1 MSDLSARAMLA
12 RLPIRMAD
20 GGEVSDAYRGAAARG
35 DEGIQEY
42 YAWLRDTAQKYLAD
56 TDAPTGADAYNI
68 MVESGISTTDLINAG
83 VGQKVLD
90 KIFTVTSSPD
100 IQTLIQP
107 SEAESAYLRNPVL
120 AAEAARISAEGQ
132 NGVEVLKQQ
141 AKDYVARIAEDGI
154 TPQERAEMQQIA
166 TERGYTLQDFLA
178 TGIDPSILFNV
189 QQPAPVIP
197 TPTLPLTPP
206 EPTIPSSQTV
216 YEPSTTQYTPTTVY
230 DPAAFAQQ
238 QGGAD
243 IYQKGAPALDE
254 AFRESAPRTAVGGFG
269 YDYTPAAK
277 LLSATG
283 SGWSWTPPSVTS
295 RPRSLLGAS
304 DLYYGPSQSQLFAQN
319 RQAQGPQF
327 QKALAPAQA
336 ASSGSGSGSPAPVYI
351 DQETGMY
358 KVTPVDL
365 RVQPFKDGGP
375 VSKLDRMLAE
385 ESVKKSVRP
394 AQDALASY
402 ADGGI
407 AWSRLGPSED
417 QGPRT
422 ESHTMLQNILGGAK
436 EIPTTVYN
444 YGRDI
449 AASESPLREFGSDV
463 ASLGRGMYEG
473 AKEDPLGFA
482 LDMTPVVGEVRSA
495 LDAEKYSQLANEAE
509 AAGDHEL
516 ARILRQVVTMS
527 AAGTV
532 PLAGAGARG
541 AKRAAKAAADQALE
555 KAGKGAAKQM
565 LEELTPTT
573 EAIAPPRVADDVPP
587 VDGEAMRI
595 GVVDQ
600 NAKGHALPPELLVE
614 GTGQKAETPVVQSFT
629 PKNKDA
635 VIANIDA
642 TIARHPDALTSE
654 QSWKATEAEAFG
666 GDYLPAPP
674 SQAVKY
680 NNDPSLLAAKL
691 DRLTPELK
699 ATVDEGFGY
708 VNQIKNIYN
717 SQVATPEM
725 TGRLFMWGILSR
737 GAGPVQQEAA
747 FIDLLDR
754 AQPFIAKSARGEFT
768 ESDLPAWQKMVKE
781 SLPEGSPARQ
791 VTMNANAA
799 GKLLYALSQTAEGT
813 NAPALTLLHKS
824 LADPKVT
831 GREFRRQFFRLTNN
845 PGIDNKVVSFIGL
858 VGGKDDMLVM
868 DRIQSRHL
876 WDDGRYEGKNIYDG
890 INKGGLSKI
899 LVGPRG
905 LMLTEM
911 LENGMGDTVS
921 QAYRMIGRPQDGS
934 IGRMHWETWLIEGN
948 QGVSHSTLQAVRS
961 GTAIGAGV
969 TEGKPGTFSSGMTYR
984 QAIEGP
990 IVEYPLSDGSIVRM
1004 TPERQKEFEAFVK
1017 SPANDIIPQGFKVT
1031 ESVSGPWYTRP
1042 EVDRRKLDEA
1052 ARQFENA
1059 NPDGSLRS
1067 GDVRYIQGR
1076 GALSQRRNDFL
1087 TAFRR
1092 DAINVAKS
1100 TRGVSGG
1107 ADGRNLGRESGPY
1120 TRETLS
1126 TDGGDGLLTFSPD
1139 QNTLTQ
1145 YQSASLSLP
1154 VIRQVDSA
1162 TNAAAYNA
1170 DMTRAM
1176 ASNPMGAQVEI
1187 KSPEELANARLF
1199 RTESGSGFAIKP
1211 DGDIVAVFASSN
1223 EPIRGSY
1230 GMLQAAVQ
1238 AGGKKLDAF
1247 NTYLP
1252 KIYESVGFK
1261 PVARLPWND
1270 EFAPP
1275 NWDKNT
1281 FREYNNGEPDIVFFV
1296 HDPEY
1301 FGGAKNVPYAKD
1313 YDDAVRIQTDELNRL
1328 SPEAKGIGSL
1338 DAVLDMSQEARMA
1351 GAGKE
1356 AVDTY
1361 YHGGKLSGAIKENEG
1376 LFDGI
1381 FLSPSKAAATSHGE
1395 SLYSFDIPPEKIA
1408 RSGDFIGYSDFPWEQ
1423 QKAAILRTNS
1433 SIDPDSPDFD
1443 LWYKAVAEDRADEL
1457 DSESLARIF
1466 GREEVGENQWE
1477 AQRQRGRLAKELGY
1491 DAVNMSDEHGTS
1503 VLLVRDRPYTPA
1515 NKAKGGEEL
1524 NLVKSITEEQREAW
1538 RNANKGDFRQT
1549 QTPEL
1554 AEAARDLDAGKI
1566 SIEDYAQKV
1575 KELRPIELI
1584 TEVPE
1589 ISSFEEIAY
1598 ALDKNK
1604 VEKGLIGLNKEIPD
1618 GTLVGSRL
1626 DIPAYNNYDTWV
1638 VSVHEG
1644 TGVSG
1649 KSMGYGKV
1657 AVLDDVKFN
1666 SNPDAALGVAT
1677 GKKDKAPFARMNGK
1691 WRNMDV
1697 EEARGL
1703 AEKYLNDPEWTQ
1715 IGMNPYRHSFFYDK
1729 NTGMPVNTAE
1739 QVIQI
1744 GPLVL
1749 AKKVT
1754 TRPLKSQE
1762 HMLKGSTAENPK
1774 YFKRGGNVERQ
1785 THDNRKYI

>member
-1 MSDLSARAMLA
+1 MANQSAREMLSRFPLRMANGGSVYGNVSAEGGFDQSEIDFVTNLISTGQVTFEDVSTHFGVPLDVVTSTYLDNA
-12 RLPIRMAD
+12 RYGKDNQTAADLLAAEQRILGEIAEDPSSWDPAKAYNAILESGVTIDEALAAGVKQSTIDAIFTSGAPLPVTAFSTPSTVQSAFESPIYSGQSIEQIRTNAQNYVAGLMAD
-20 GGEVSDAYRGAAARG
+20 GVID
-35 DEGIQEY
+35 
-42 YAWLRDTAQKYLAD
+42 
-56 TDAPTGADAYNI
+56 
-68 MVESGISTTDLINAG
+68 
-83 VGQKVLD
+83 
-90 KIFTVTSSPD
+90 
-100 IQTLIQP
+100 
-107 SEAESAYLRNPVL
+107 
-120 AAEAARISAEGQ
+120 AAERREVQ
-132 NGVEVLKQQ
+132 N
-141 AKDYVARIAEDGI
+141 
-154 TPQERAEMQQIA
+154 IA
-166 TERGYTLQDFLA
+166 TEIGATFQDMLA
-178 TGIDPSILFNV
+178 AGVDPSILFNV
-189 QQPAPVIP
+189 PAKPIPPIIRDPYTPAVVDQFPQTQPEYV
-197 TPTLPLTPP
+197 PP
-206 EPTIPSSQTV
+206 TV
-216 YEPSTTQYTPTTVY
+216 YQPIDFDPSV
-230 DPAAFAQQ
+230 FAP
-238 QGGAD
+238 GEES
-243 IYQKGAPALDE
+243 LDR
-254 AFRESAPRTAVGGFG
+254 AFRESAPRTEVTEDIFGKPYLTGF
-269 YDYTPAAK
+269 DYAPAAS
-277 LLSATG
+277 LISATG
-283 SGWSWTPPSVTS
+283 SGFSWTPPTVTG
-295 RPRSLLGAS
+295 RPRSLMSTGTLGRYTQGRAAQ
-304 DLYYGPSQSQLFAQN
+304 DLRQLVGGNEEAYQAFAPLLSQTGSYGGGLSRSQLFALMQQQASQ
-319 RQAQGPQF
+319 QAQQDAANYAQF
-327 QKALAPAQA
+327 GTRFGARPA
-336 ASSGSGSGSPAPVYI
+336 GT
-351 DQETGMY
+351 TGYSEIAESLGGLNDPMT
-358 KVTPVDL
+358 VRPIDL
-365 RVQPFKDGGP
+365 RYDQFAEGG
-375 VSKLDRMLAE
+375 E
-385 ESVKKSVRP
+385 VKKP
-394 AQDALASY
+394 DGY
-402 ADGGI
+402 ADGGSVPGTDVDPLQQQLLELDRQ
-407 AWSRLGPSED
+407 AMEQELRARQEAPSAED
-417 QGPRT
+417 QATRT
-422 ESHTMLQNILGGAK
+422 ES
-436 EIPTTVYN
+436 
-444 YGRDI
+444 
-449 AASESPLREFGSDV
+449 
-463 ASLGRGMYEG
+463 RGMLDRLNQSFFENVTKPVG
-473 AKEDPLGFA
+473 GSL
-482 LDMTPVVGEVRSA
+482 LDMTVGLGDLGQMGV
-495 LDAEKYSQLANEAE
+495 KYLANKAGIETKPFIPVSQRLQESAGVAGYDPYSPAAVATQILPLARGKQALT
-509 AAGDHEL
+509 AAGGMLPLARGEQALTAAGGMLQRLFPNLGRETAAYGGSEL
-516 ARILRQVVTMS
+516 A
-527 AAGTV
+527 A
-532 PLAGAGARG
+532 AGARELMPDST
-541 AKRAAKAAADQALE
+541 AA
-555 KAGKGAAKQM
+555 
-565 LEELTPTT
+565 ELLASAVGGMGTDIGST
-573 EAIAPPRVADDVPP
+573 AITRRMADDIEPP
-587 VDGEAMRI
+587 DLPETESARMLDELDRPTSPQPI
-595 GVVDQ
+595 DP

-708 VNQIKNIYN
+708 VNQIKNLYN
-717 SQVATPEM
+717 SQMATPEM

-768 ESDLPAWQKMVKE
+768 ESDLSAWGEMVKE

-831 GREFRRQFFRLTNN
+831 GPEFRRQFFRLTNN

-911 LENGMGDTVS
+911 LENGMGDTVT

-961 GTAIGAGV
+961 GTPIGAGV

-1017 SPANDIIPQGFKVT
+1017 SPANGIIPKGFKVT

-1067 GDVRYIQGR
+1067 GDVRDIQGR
-1076 GALSQRRNDFL
+1076 GTLSQRRNDFL

-1107 ADGRNLGRESGPY
+1107 SDGRNLGEAAGPY
-1120 TRETLS
+1120 TRGAVG
-1126 TDGGDGLLTFSPD
+1126 TDGRDGLLTFSPD
-1139 QNTLTQ
+1139 QNALTQ

-1162 TNAAAYNA
+1162 TNAAVYNA
-1170 DMTRAM
+1170 DMTQAM

-1187 KSPEELANARLF
+1187 KSPEELASARLF

-1211 DGDIVAVFASSN
+1211 DGDIVAVFASPN
-1223 EPIRGSY
+1223 EPRRGSY
-1230 GMLQAAVQ
+1230 AMLQAAVQ

-1247 NTYLP
+1247 DTYLP
-1252 KIYESVGFK
+1252 DIYERVGFR

-1281 FREYNNGEPDIVFFV
+1281 FRKYNNGEPDIIFFV

-1301 FGGAKNVPYAKD
+1301 FGGATDVPVVTD
-1313 YDDAVRIQTDELNRL
+1313 YEDAVRLQDE
-1328 SPEAKGIGSL
+1328 A
-1338 DAVLDMSQEARMA
+1338 
-1351 GAGKE
+1351 
-1356 AVDTY
+1356 
-1361 YHGGKLSGAIKENEG
+1361 
-1376 LFDGI
+1376 
-1381 FLSPSKAAATSHGE
+1381 
-1395 SLYSFDIPPEKIA
+1395 
-1408 RSGDFIGYSDFPWEQ
+1408 
-1423 QKAAILRTNS
+1423 LR
-1433 SIDPDSPDFD
+1433 
-1443 LWYKAVAEDRADEL
+1443 
-1457 DSESLARIF
+1457 
-1466 GREEVGENQWE
+1466 GREAGQ
-1477 AQRQRGRLAKELGY
+1477 APGAEL
-1491 DAVNMSDEHGTS
+1491 S
-1503 VLLVRDRPYTPA
+1503 LV
-1515 NKAKGGEEL
+1515 E
-1524 NLVKSITEEQREAW
+1524 SITPEQRDAW

-1554 AEAARDLDAGKI
+1554 ADAARDLDAGKI

-1584 TEVPE
+1584 TEVPK
-1589 ISSFEEIAY
+1589 ISSFEEMAY

-1697 EEARGL
+1697 EEARSL
-1703 AEKYLNDPEWTQ
+1703 AEQYLNDPEWTQ
-1715 IGMNPYRHSFFYDK
+1715 VGMNPYRHSFFYDK
-1729 NTGMPVNTAE
+1729 NTGMPVDTAE

-1749 AKKVT
+1749 AKKAT
-1754 TRPLKSQE
+1754 TRPLRSPE
-1762 HMLKGSTAENPK
+1762 HMLRGSTAENPK
-1774 YFKRGGNVERQ
+1774 YFKRGGNVERM
-1785 THDNRKYI
+1785 TNDNRKYI